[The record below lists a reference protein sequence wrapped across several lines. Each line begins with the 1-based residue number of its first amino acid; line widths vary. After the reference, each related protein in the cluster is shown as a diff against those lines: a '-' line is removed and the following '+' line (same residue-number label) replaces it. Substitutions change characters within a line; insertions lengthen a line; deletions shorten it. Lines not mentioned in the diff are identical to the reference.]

1 MKLKDSTVLVTG
13 ANRGLG
19 RALVEDLLA
28 RGAKRVYAASR
39 AASRAAPAEFNDP
52 RVVAIALDITDPAS
66 VTAAAVKASDVQL
79 LVNNAGVFSAGP
91 PLAATDAQLRNDMD
105 VNYYGLL
112 NAVRGFRPV
121 LARTHGSIV
130 NVLSL
135 VSLANWS
142 TFGGYAATKA
152 AAWSLTQ
159 ALRVELKAEG
169 IQVHAAFPGMIDTD
183 MTRGYPGDKATPQAI
198 AHGTLDGVE
207 AGTLDIAPDATAAGA
222 LAIYLKNPNDLIRHF
237 AG

>member
-1 MKLKDSTVLVTG
+1 MKIKDSVVLVTG
-13 ANRGLG
+13 SNRGLG

-39 AASRAAPAEFNDP
+39 AGKKDFSDP
-52 RVVAIALDITDPAS
+52 RVTPLALDLTDPAS
-66 VTAAAVKASDVQL
+66 IEAAAAKAPDLQL

-91 PLAATDAQLRNDMD
+91 VLAATHAQLRSDME
-105 VNYYGLL
+105 VNYFGLL
-112 NAVRGFRPV
+112 EIVRAFRPA

-130 NVLSL
+130 NVLSVL
-135 VSLANWS
+135 SLANWS

-159 ALRVELKAEG
+159 ALRVELRG
-169 IQVHAAFPGMIDTD
+169 DGVQVHACFPGLMDTD
-183 MTRGYPGDKATPQAI
+183 MVKGYDGDKATPEQI
-198 AHGTLDGVE
+198 AKGTFDGVE
-207 AGTLDIAPDATAAGA
+207 SDTLDIAPNEYSAGA
-222 LAIYLKNPNDLIRHF
+222 LATYLKNPNDLIRAF